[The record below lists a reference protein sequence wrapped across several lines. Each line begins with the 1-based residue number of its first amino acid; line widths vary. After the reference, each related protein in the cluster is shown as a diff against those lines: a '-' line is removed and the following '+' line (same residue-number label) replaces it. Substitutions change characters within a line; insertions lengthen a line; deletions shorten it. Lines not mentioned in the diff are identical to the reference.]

1 MLDTMPTG
9 PLLRRATLEDAADL
23 ATIFTEAARAAWEHI
38 AGAEALAALDDD
50 PAPWRERLAAQV
62 APAATWVAEL
72 GDEVVGF
79 AMIRPGAAPGEGE
92 LDLLYTRPSA
102 WGAGA
107 GRLLLGRAE
116 LELRAAG
123 FDEATLWTEERNH
136 RPLRI
141 YAAAGW
147 RPDGAVR
154 ERTWHGA
161 PLREVRLRRRL
172 RPSTA

>member
-1 MLDTMPTG
+1 MSAG
-9 PLLRRATLEDAADL
+9 PVLRHATADDAGAL
-23 ATIFTEAARAAWEHI
+23 ATIFAQAARAAWGHI
-38 AGAEALAALDDD
+38 VGAEALAALDED

-62 APAATWVAEL
+62 PPATTWVAEL

-79 AMIRPGAAPGEGE
+79 AMIRPGAEPGEGE
-92 LDLLYTRPSA
+92 LDLLYTHPSA

-116 LELRAAG
+116 SELRAAG
-123 FDEATLWTEERNH
+123 FAEATLWTEERNH
-136 RPLRI
+136 RPLRV

-154 ERTWHGA
+154 ERAWHGA

-172 RPSTA
+172 RPSAA